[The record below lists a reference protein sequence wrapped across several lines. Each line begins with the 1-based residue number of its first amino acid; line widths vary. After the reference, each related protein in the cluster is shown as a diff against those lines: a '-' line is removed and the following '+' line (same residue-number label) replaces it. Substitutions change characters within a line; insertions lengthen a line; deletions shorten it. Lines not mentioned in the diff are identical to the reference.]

1 MENRKILTDIF
12 AARLSESLANKNETV
27 HTLAEALSLSP
38 STISRYQNGLM
49 NPKITTLYAMAAY
62 LNVNPKWLMGYDG
75 SETETA
81 ATVPYLAAANL
92 YPTLKKKIPLL
103 GNIAAGEPIFA
114 EESYSGY
121 MCAEENLDADFCL
134 IVKGDSMINARI
146 FDGDVVFIHSQPDV
160 EDGEIAA
167 VLIDDEATL
176 KRVYKMEDRIILRP
190 ENPTYKP
197 MEFKK
202 SDGKSIRILGKAIAL
217 QGKIR

>member
-1 MENRKILTDIF
+1 MERRKILTDVF
-12 AARLSESLANKNETV
+12 ASRLSESLLTKNETV

-49 NPKITTLYAMAAY
+49 NPKITTLYAMASY
-62 LNVNPKWLMGYDG
+62 LNVNPVWLMGYDG
-75 SETETA
+75 NENETA
-81 ATVPYLAAANL
+81 ANVPYLAAANL
-92 YPTLKKKIPLL
+92 YPASRKKVPLL

-114 EESYSGY
+114 DENHSGY
-121 MCAEENLDADFCL
+121 MCAEEDIDADFCL

-146 FDGDVVFIHSQPDV
+146 FNGDVVFIHAQPDV

-202 SDGKSIRILGKAIAL
+202 SDGKNIRILGKAIAF
-217 QGKIR
+217 QGKIQ